1 MIKIDTLSGKNA
13 FSKDVICRVAGSIP
27 AVLIGSG
34 LNIQNLNPTDPG
46 FFPGSDPV
54 FSQGFDF

>member
-1 MIKIDTLSGKNA
+1 MIKIDTLSGKKC
-13 FSKDVICRVAGSIP
+13 SKDVIGRVVGPIT

-46 FFPGSDPV
+46 YFPGSDPV